1 MTDVNP
7 EDVGVEALPGPA
19 GPVPLSEIREF
30 RLIARGAKPHPCVRC
45 GAEIARDE
53 ASMVVN
59 ARGPYRPWR
68 LCEQCTPA
76 RVAGAEV
83 LWGRSTTWR
92 DPTDDSVAGHNP
104 GSWERLP
111 ISREEAARLEERQAE
126 QERMDREER
135 EELWRRQDAERDA
148 EVAERMAA
156 AEVARDSALTLLAEM
171 CELAGMYA
179 ADAERPWPVFEQI
192 AEGLAR
198 QAADLLCPTRAGDE
212 WYAPPPGSSDAE
224 VITFIATYVCKLAAQ
239 ATAQR
244 LGPGGA
250 AGGGSGPV

>member
-1 MTDVNP
+1 MSDVDP
-7 EDVGVEALPGPA
+7 EDMGVEALPGPS
-19 GPVPLSEIREF
+19 GPVPLSEIREIQ
-30 RLIARGAKPHPCVRC
+30 LIARGAKPHPCVRC
-45 GAEIARDE
+45 GAEIARGE
-53 ASMVVN
+53 AALVVN
-59 ARGPYRPWR
+59 ERGAYRPWR
-68 LCEQCTPA
+68 LCEECAPA

-83 LWGRSTTWR
+83 LWGRSATWR
-92 DPTDDSVAGHNP
+92 GPTDHSVAGHNP
-104 GSWERLP
+104 GGWERIP
-111 ISREEAARLEERQAE
+111 ISREEAARIEERQAE
-126 QERMDREER
+126 QERMDRKER

-148 EVAERMAA
+148 EVAEQVAA

-179 ADAERPWPVFEQI
+179 ADAERPWPLFEHV

-212 WYAPPPGSSDAE
+212 WYAPPPGSPDAE
-224 VITFIATYVCKLAAQ
+224 VITFIATYVCKLTAQ

-250 AGGGSGPV
+250 GGGSGPV